1 MSKQL
6 ITRFEVKELQEDGRS
21 FSGLASTW
29 DLDLGG
35 DVIRPGAFKRTLN
48 NWKTSKR
55 VLPLLDSH
63 NGGTVRAIVGKMTE
77 AEETKEGLL
86 SSFEVIEG
94 PDGDEVYRR
103 IKGGYVDGLSIGY
116 YPVKVAYPETQEE
129 QATGVYRYLDEVKLH
144 EVSVCLWPM
153 NPEARIDTATAK
165 AALLAAKGRDL
176 TDDERAELKALNAQ
190 LTALL
195 SVPEPAGLAPETLA
209 ALEAKLQRVQY
220 HRLATRLETARHSAA
235 SLLQRLEK

>member
-1 MSKQL
+1 MDKQV
-6 ITRFEVKELQEDGRS
+6 TRFEVKEVQEDGRS
-21 FSGLASTW
+21 FTGMASTW

-35 DVIRPGAFKRTLN
+35 DIIRPGAFKRTLN

-116 YPVKVAYPETQEE
+116 QAVKVAYPETQEE

-195 SVPEPAGLAPETLA
+195 SVPEPEGLAPETLA

>member
-77 AEETKEGLL
+77 AEETKDGLL

-116 YPVKVAYPETQEE
+116 QAVKVAYPETPDE

-165 AALLAAKGRDL
+165 AAILAAKGKDL

-195 SVPEPAGLAPETLA
+195 LVPEPEGLAPETLA

-220 HRLATRLETARHSAA
+220 HRLATRLEEARHSGF
-235 SLLQRLEK
+235 SLLKRLEK

>member
-116 YPVKVAYPETQEE
+116 QAVKVAYPETQEE

-195 SVPEPAGLAPETLA
+195 SVPEPEGLAPETLA